1 MSNYKTDV
9 VIIGAG
15 PVGLFAI
22 FELGLL
28 DMKCHVIDNLDKIG
42 GQCSELYPEKPIYD
56 IPSRVEISAQKLVD
70 DLMDQCK
77 PFNPVFHLNQN
88 AEKLEKNT
96 ENEWTIT
103 TSENNSII
111 AKCIVIAAGAGSFIP
126 RKPPLENIAE
136 YENKSV
142 FYSIKNKKI
151 FENKNVLIAGGG
163 DSAIDWTNE
172 LSKIANVSLLHR
184 RKEFRASP
192 DSVQKM
198 LNLEENNKI
207 EFFLGQLKSLNG
219 NNGMLESVLIYND
232 NVEKK
237 IQTDFL
243 IPFFGLKNDLGS
255 IKNWN
260 LNLENNLI
268 IVDTEKFETNIP
280 SIFSIGDI
288 NTYPGKLKLIL
299 SGFHEAALM
308 SQKCAQYCFPDK
320 KVIFRYT
327 TSSKDI
333 HKKLGI
339 K

>member
-1 MSNYKTDV
+1 MYTIVNVYSGFVT
-9 VIIGAG
+9 
-15 PVGLFAI
+15 LFLHVWVPTSRCPILKARWGTTTRDQNR
-22 FELGLL
+22 FETLVHDSIERRGREE
-28 DMKCHVIDNLDKIG
+28 DEFEVEEEEDEPD
-42 GQCSELYPEKPIYD
+42 EK
-56 IPSRVEISAQKLVD
+56 SGKVN
-70 DLMDQCK
+70 
-77 PFNPVFHLNQN
+77 F
-88 AEKLEKNT
+88 T
-96 ENEWTIT
+96 
-103 TSENNSII
+103 
-111 AKCIVIAAGAGSFIP
+111 
-126 RKPPLENIAE
+126 
-136 YENKSV
+136 
-142 FYSIKNKKI
+142 KKDG
-151 FENKNVLIAGGG
+151 EG
-163 DSAIDWTNE
+163 
-172 LSKIANVSLLHR
+172 
-184 RKEFRASP
+184 

-207 EFFLGQLKSLNG
+207 EFFLGQLKSLYG